1 MYVSLSSRAML
12 NHLDVLRYLMSKE
25 KSNSKQISYSSKRL
39 QICSTMLALP
49 EITVAQD
56 VYKVVCKQYVNLAM
70 GSKNLDTI
78 IKATTE
84 CLDKRQYM
92 DVFSQHFF
100 R

>member
-1 MYVSLSSRAML
+1 
-12 NHLDVLRYLMSKE
+12 MSKE
-25 KSNSKQISYSSKRL
+25 KSNPKHLNYSSKRL
-39 QICSTMLALP
+39 QICSTILALP

-56 VYKVVCKQYVNLAM
+56 IYKVVCNQYVNLAI
-70 GSKNLDTI
+70 GSNNLDTI

-92 DVFSQHFF
+92 DVFSLHFF